1 MDAFLIAIIAVFLC
15 FIIFSILM
23 KRKVSAFDKQIKL
36 LNDIANSLTKQN
48 IDLSQKNISLNTIS
62 DELADKNK
70 DLSIYKNALNADK
83 EALHRLDQ
91 ANIKI
96 INILQ
101 EAKTESENII
111 LKANKAADAL
121 TIEVENNLKEVVKQT
136 TLIRSD
142 NKRIMQDSR
151 AKSEQLQ
158 SDALRQS
165 NLIIHSAKKHAEEI
179 AGDAYKALN
188 EAENYESIAKAMKNV
203 IAGYGDEY
211 LIPVYTILDDL
222 ANDFSYDDAGINLKD
237 ARVRTRL
244 MMKNRT
250 TAVCDYVENNRK
262 ETAINFVTDAFNGK
276 VDTIL
281 SEVKRDNFG
290 TLEQKVKDA
299 YFLVNNLGKAFR
311 NAQITGEYLNSRL
324 AELKWA
330 VIVNELKMKEREEQR
345 RIKDQIREE
354 ERARK
359 ELEKAIRDTEKEEDL
374 IKKAIEKAQSS
385 VLKANDDQKIKYEKL
400 LSELEE
406 KLKIAEEK
414 NQRAISMAQQ
424 TRSGHVYIISNI
436 GSFGENVFKIGMTR
450 RLEPTERVKEL
461 GDASVPFSFDI
472 HSMIFSDDAPKLE
485 TELHKFFVRAQV
497 NKVNPRKEF
506 FNIPL
511 SDIKKVIDSM
521 NINAKWTMSAK
532 ALEYKE
538 SLAIEKKLMSN
549 KNNAEDWIK
558 TQITKEDIISNKEG

>member
-1 MDAFLIAIIAVFLC
+1 
-15 FIIFSILM
+15 M

-83 EALHRLDQ
+83 EALHRLGQ

-188 EAENYESIAKAMKNV
+188 EAETYESIAKAMKNV

-558 TQITKEDIISNKEG
+558 TQITKEDIISNEEV